1 MYCNAKELYSAKMRV
16 FGKENFSDN
25 AIRMHR
31 AISWLFACENGEN
44 VDLSFLSAW
53 IGFNAC
59 YSVPPEN
66 AGETENARMWKFLQ
80 DVIEQDEQR
89 LIASY
94 VFDEQIGLID
104 ILMSNQYLFKQFW
117 ISVHIQE
124 EGWDDEYEIQYAR
137 MLVDRDQRNALSHC
151 NAIIQRVYVL
161 RNQVIHGG
169 ATYESSLN
177 REQMKICNQFIHGLL
192 LRIINVMIRKPNH
205 DWGSTNY
212 PPLTGM

>member
-1 MYCNAKELYSAKMRV
+1 MFFNAQELFNAKLRI
-16 FGKENFSDN
+16 FGTENFSDN
-25 AIRMHR
+25 ATRMHR
-31 AISWLFACENGEN
+31 AISWLFACENGDN

-66 AGETENARMWKFLQ
+66 PGETENARMWKFLQ
-80 DVIEQDEQR
+80 DVIDQDDHR

-104 ILMSNQYLFKQFW
+104 ALMSNQYLFKQFW
-117 ISVHIQE
+117 ISIHVQE
-124 EGWDDEYEIQYAR
+124 EGWDIEYDIQHSR
-137 MLVDRDQRNALSHC
+137 MHIDRDQRNTLSHC

-169 ATYESSLN
+169 STFESSMN
-177 REQMKICNQFIHGLL
+177 REQMNICNQFMRGLL
-192 LRIINVMIRKPNH
+192 LRIINVMMRKPYH
-205 DWGSTNY
+205 FWGATNY
-212 PPLTGM
+212 PPITGM

>member
-1 MYCNAKELYSAKMRV
+1 MYCNAKELYSAKMRI
-16 FGKENFSDN
+16 FGTENYSDN

-80 DVIEQDEQR
+80 EVIEQDDHR

-94 VFDEQIGLID
+94 IFEEQIGLID
-104 ILMSNQYLFKQFW
+104 SLMSIQYLFKQFW
-117 ISVHIQE
+117 ISIHVQE
-124 EGWDDEYEIQYAR
+124 EGWDAEYEIQNTR
-137 MLVDRDQRNALSHC
+137 LLIDRDQRNTLSHC
-151 NAIIQRVYVL
+151 NAIVQRVYVL

-169 ATYESSLN
+169 ATFESSMN
-177 REQMKICNQFIHGLL
+177 REQMNICNQFMHGLL
-192 LRIINVMIRKPNH
+192 LRIINVMMKKPLY